1 MIYISILHMM
11 QGQHKPKRVSIRL
24 DCVDANLLALLKRPC
39 AGKGKRRLSRNG
51 LGLVAL
57 RGKRSYAHKA
67 DTHDARAS
75 APERKGRY
83 KPDAD
88 GKNFIPTPT
97 LSPSSIPF

>member
-1 MIYISILHMM
+1 M
-11 QGQHKPKRVSIRL
+11 RL
-24 DCVDANLLALLKRPC
+24 DCVDANLLALLRRPC
-39 AGKGKRRLSRNG
+39 AGKGKRR

-88 GKNFIPTPT
+88 GKSFIPTPT
-97 LSPSSIPF
+97 LSPSSIPFYAEIPG

>member
-1 MIYISILHMM
+1 MRGRPEL
-11 QGQHKPKRVSIRL
+11 
-24 DCVDANLLALLKRPC
+24 VDAQLFIFSQNDSLLALLKRPC

-97 LSPSSIPF
+97 ISPSSIPFYAEIPG

>member
-1 MIYISILHMM
+1 MRGRPE
-11 QGQHKPKRVSIRL
+11 Q
-24 DCVDANLLALLKRPC
+24 VDAQLFIFSQNGSLLALLKRPC

>member
-1 MIYISILHMM
+1 MRGRPEL
-11 QGQHKPKRVSIRL
+11 
-24 DCVDANLLALLKRPC
+24 VDAQLFIFSQNGSLLALLERPC

-88 GKNFIPTPT
+88 GKSFIPTPT
-97 LSPSSIPF
+97 LSPSSIPFYAEIPG